1 MRNLKDV
8 DLTGKRVLMRVDFN
22 VPLDDEGNIID
33 DNKIKA
39 ALPTIEYI
47 IKKGAKLILMSHLGR
62 PKGQKNEKYSL
73 KVVSTRL
80 KSLLD
85 ANVYMAPEAVG
96 PEAAAATAQLK
107 PGEILLLENVRFY
120 AGEEKNDPELSRQMA
135 ELGDIF
141 VNDAFGSA
149 HRAHSSTTGVGQ
161 LLPCYAGLLMEKEV
175 SMLRKVLEY
184 PELPR
189 MAILGGAKV
198 ADKIGLI
205 ENLLGKTAILLIG
218 GGMANTFIKA
228 QGKQIGKSKYEENVV
243 DIAGQL
249 LKKAAEMK
257 VELILP
263 VDVVAADQLS
273 EAAKPVI
280 VDVDHVSDDQMILD
294 IGPKTIELFKTAIKR
309 AKTIIWN
316 GPLGVYEFEQF
327 ANGTREIS
335 RAMADSDAITVI
347 GGGDSAAI
355 VISMGLEKKITHI
368 STGGGATLEFLEG
381 ITLPGVAVCEN

>member
-1 MRNLKDV
+1 
-8 DLTGKRVLMRVDFN
+8 MRVDFN

-294 IGPKTIELFKTAIKR
+294 IGPKTIEIFKTAIKR

>member
-228 QGKQIGKSKYEENVV
+228 QGKQIGKSKYEENVI

-294 IGPKTIELFKTAIKR
+294 IGPKTIEIFKTAIKR